1 MSTSLAF
8 HLFFARV
15 NTLLDEHAL
24 NHKLCE
30 KEISLEVRQC
40 INENIWSLSREH
52 ESLFKCFCNYPTL
65 TVAKHN
71 KCKNA
76 QNIVIFQVKKS
87 KKKIISELF
96 SKAFKNFLKNLG
108 QHQINCI
115 YCNNEIL

>member
-15 NTLLDEHAL
+15 NTLLDEHTL

-30 KEISLEVRQC
+30 KEISLKVRQC
-40 INENIWSLSREH
+40 INENIWSLRREH
-52 ESLFKCFCNYPTL
+52 ESLFKCFCNENDPTL

-87 KKKIISELF
+87 KKKKIRII
-96 SKAFKNFLKNLG
+96 FKSIQNFFKKSGTASNQL
-108 QHQINCI
+108 HQ
-115 YCNNEIL
+115 LQQ

>member
-15 NTLLDEHAL
+15 NTLLDEHTL

-30 KEISLEVRQC
+30 KEISLKVRQR
-40 INENIWSLSREH
+40 INENIWSLRREH
-52 ESLFKCFCNYPTL
+52 EGLFKCFCNENDPTL

-76 QNIVIFQVKKS
+76 QNIVIFQVKKL
-87 KKKIISELF
+87 KKKSYQNYF
-96 SKAFKNFLKNLG
+96 QKHSKFF
-108 QHQINCI
+108 
-115 YCNNEIL
+115 

>member
-87 KKKIISELF
+87 KKKISELF
-96 SKAFKNFLKNLG
+96 SKAFKVFLKNLG

-115 YCNNEIL
+115 NCNNEIL

>member
-8 HLFFARV
+8 HLFFGRV

-87 KKKIISELF
+87 KKKNIRII
-96 SKAFKNFLKNLG
+96 FKSFQSFFKKSGTASNQL
-108 QHQINCI
+108 HQ
-115 YCNNEIL
+115 LQQ

>member
-15 NTLLDEHAL
+15 NTLLDEHTL

-30 KEISLEVRQC
+30 KEISLKVRQC
-40 INENIWSLSREH
+40 INENIWSLRREH
-52 ESLFKCFCNYPTL
+52 ESLFKCFCNENDPTL

-87 KKKIISELF
+87 KKKKYQNYF
-96 SKAFKNFLKNLG
+96 QKHSKFF
-108 QHQINCI
+108 
-115 YCNNEIL
+115 